1 MTENIKTENIKTDNI
16 KTENNVINIVGA
28 GLAGSEAAWQA
39 AELGCRV
46 RLFEMR
52 PKTSSPVHKTPYF
65 AELVCSNSLRAA
77 GVSNAV
83 GLLKEEMRRQGSLI
97 MRCADACRVPAGG
110 ALAVDRDGF
119 AKMVTNE
126 VCNHPNIEVIY
137 REVTTLDE
145 LTADAAAVIVAAGP
159 LVGEKLAE
167 DLRRR
172 LGEDY
177 LHFHDAV
184 APIVDGETID
194 MSKAYW
200 GSRYGKGESERGDYI
215 NCPMDK
221 EQYLAFWRELVTAER
236 APLHDFEQEK
246 DFEGC
251 MPVES
256 MARRGEDTIRFGPLK
271 PVGLGDPHND
281 GKEAYAVVQLRQ
293 DNAAATMF
301 NIVGFQTRLTW
312 GEQKRV
318 FSMIPGL
325 ERAEF
330 LRYGVMHRNTFIN
343 APKLLRQDL
352 SLLADERI
360 YMAGQITGVEGYVES
375 AACGLAAGYNAARA
389 VIGEEPFIWP
399 RVTAL
404 GGLLAWL
411 NTPNGNF
418 QPMNVTFG
426 LMEPLGYKVR
436 GKQAK
441 NLKLAERSLEWLA
454 ENSPLYIKPEN
465 EQKNEQKNES
475 ENK

>member
-1 MTENIKTENIKTDNI
+1 MTKPTQGKT
-16 KTENNVINIVGA
+16 INIIGA
-28 GLAGSEAAWQA
+28 GLAGAEAAWQA
-39 AELGCRV
+39 AEMGCRV

-52 PKTSSPVHKTPYF
+52 PGAASPVHKTPYF

-77 GVSNAV
+77 GLSNAV

-119 AKMVTNE
+119 ARMVTDA
-126 VCNHPNIEVIY
+126 VCSHPNIEVVY
-137 REVTTLDE
+137 QEVTSLDG
-145 LTADAAAVIVAAGP
+145 LLADDALVIVAAGP
-159 LVGEKLAE
+159 LPSAALAA
-167 DLRRR
+167 DLQSR
-172 LGEDY
+172 LGEAY

-184 APIVDGETID
+184 APIVDGDTID

-221 EQYLAFWRELVTAER
+221 EQYLRFWQELVTAER

-281 GKEAYAVVQLRQ
+281 GREAYAVVQLRQ

-318 FSMIPGL
+318 FRMIPGL
-325 ERAEF
+325 ENAEF

-343 APKLLRQDL
+343 APKLLRPELCLRD
-352 SLLADERI
+352 DERI
-360 YMAGQITGVEGYVES
+360 YLAGQITGVEGYVES

-389 VIGEEPFIWP
+389 AQGEQPFTWP
-399 RVTAL
+399 RETAL

-411 NTPNGNF
+411 ITPNSNF

-441 NLKLAERSLEWLA
+441 NLKLAERSLAWLA
-454 ENSPLYIKPEN
+454 DNSPLYREPAAPEEAAEQPAGVKTTIN
-465 EQKNEQKNES
+465 ETAAEQ
-475 ENK
+475 